1 MAEEAP
7 NAQVPAQQPAALDDI
22 RPEEVYSRMASYVS
36 ETENLISLLRD
47 TLSKAEAQLSEIV
60 AFDSRMT
67 QLGTGMEPIDTA
79 SLQTEIDDI
88 RKHIGGLESF
98 RDKVKLDMENVKK
111 ISEKIAGI
119 VSRYLNS

>member
-1 MAEEAP
+1 MAEEAQS
-7 NAQVPAQQPAALDDI
+7 AQTPASESGSMDDV

-36 ETENLISLLRD
+36 ETENLISMLRD
-47 TLSKAEAQLSEIV
+47 TLSKAEAQLSQIV
-60 AFDSRMT
+60 AFDSRMP

-79 SLQTEIDDI
+79 SLQTGIDDI

-119 VSRYLNS
+119 VSRYRNS

>member
-1 MAEEAP
+1 MADQDQNDA
-7 NAQVPAQQPAALDDI
+7 VPAKQPTSLDDI
-22 RPEEVYSRMASYVS
+22 RPDEIYNRMASYVS

-88 RKHIGGLESF
+88 RKHVGGLESF

-111 ISEKIAGI
+111 ISEKIVGI
-119 VSRYLNS
+119 VSRYRNS